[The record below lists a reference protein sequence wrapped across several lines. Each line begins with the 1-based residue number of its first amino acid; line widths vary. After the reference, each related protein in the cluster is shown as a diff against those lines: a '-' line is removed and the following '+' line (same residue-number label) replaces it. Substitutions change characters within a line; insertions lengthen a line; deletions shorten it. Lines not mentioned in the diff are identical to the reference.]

1 MIAAARSFFLIK
13 ALCFLAL
20 GASASAQTFTH
31 PRDQIALQ
39 LGAIQMGYDLPFA
52 LDGSNRQQAVNAL
65 VMGRNAMAA
74 TATKPALKVQG
85 AVSSPN
91 VDTVEFRDQLYS
103 AVEYVVTSP
112 VAGTIR
118 GVATLENNK
127 RVPIP
132 PTRLVVPP
140 SSWTTPVPFAV
151 EAMSARTSAD
161 AQELAVQV
169 DATQTAVSGLTTAV
183 AEIGPEV
190 ATISSNTESMS
201 ESLGGLLE
209 QFKVVELSGSL
220 VFGDSQTSA
229 SFVISNP
236 GFGRLTVSAI
246 QYPLGFSGDWSGG
259 SIGPGGTQTVNVTF
273 APLVAEAYSGEIVV
287 VSDATSGTRSMAVSG
302 QGSRIV
308 SLSGYLAFGE
318 VAVDEAAARSFTIHN
333 TGTMNLVVSEISY
346 PSGFS
351 GDWSGTVAP
360 GGSQEVEVTFRPTL
374 EQPYSGIVNVTTD
387 ATSGSGVLA
396 TTGVGASPPFEVL
409 VAVSGGTLPVSS
421 ELSGTVVS
429 SFRIGKY
436 EVTWGEWQEVRDWA
450 VANGYSD
457 LAGVGAGSSAEHPV
471 TFVNYYDAKKWC
483 NAKSEK
489 QGLVPV
495 YQVSGATYKTRQTE
509 PTVDGSANGYRLPK
523 EAEWEWAARGGASSQ
538 GFVYSGS
545 NDFNAVAWYSSNSGN
560 STKAVGTKTANE
572 LGLHDMSG
580 NVWEACEGFYPDS
593 STQSQRGGSCRDSA
607 ASIYLTVKTRGA
619 LNPASRLGNCGFRLA
634 RNSG

>member
-169 DATQTAVSGLTTAV
+169 DATQTAVNGLTTAV

-190 ATISSNTESMS
+190 ATIS
-201 ESLGGLLE
+201 
-209 QFKVVELSGSL
+209 
-220 VFGDSQTSA
+220 
-229 SFVISNP
+229 
-236 GFGRLTVSAI
+236 
-246 QYPLGFSGDWSGG
+246 
-259 SIGPGGTQTVNVTF
+259 
-273 APLVAEAYSGEIVV
+273 
-287 VSDATSGTRSMAVSG
+287 
-302 QGSRIV
+302 
-308 SLSGYLAFGE
+308 
-318 VAVDEAAARSFTIHN
+318 
-333 TGTMNLVVSEISY
+333 
-346 PSGFS
+346 
-351 GDWSGTVAP
+351 
-360 GGSQEVEVTFRPTL
+360 
-374 EQPYSGIVNVTTD
+374 
-387 ATSGSGVLA
+387 
-396 TTGVGASPPFEVL
+396 
-409 VAVSGGTLPVSS
+409 
-421 ELSGTVVS
+421 
-429 SFRIGKY
+429 
-436 EVTWGEWQEVRDWA
+436 
-450 VANGYSD
+450 
-457 LAGVGAGSSAEHPV
+457 
-471 TFVNYYDAKKWC
+471 
-483 NAKSEK
+483 
-489 QGLVPV
+489 
-495 YQVSGATYKTRQTE
+495 
-509 PTVDGSANGYRLPK
+509 
-523 EAEWEWAARGGASSQ
+523 
-538 GFVYSGS
+538 
-545 NDFNAVAWYSSNSGN
+545 
-560 STKAVGTKTANE
+560 
-572 LGLHDMSG
+572 
-580 NVWEACEGFYPDS
+580 
-593 STQSQRGGSCRDSA
+593 
-607 ASIYLTVKTRGA
+607 
-619 LNPASRLGNCGFRLA
+619 
-634 RNSG
+634 